1 MARLLGRIGQQ
12 NRAGL
17 LREGGFD
24 GVLGPYRFTES
35 GQCDRALAVLG
46 VQSGATT
53 LIGATGA

>member
-1 MARLLGRIGQQ
+1 LGRIGQQ